1 MRSAFVSLMMTVFLI
16 SSLIVDSLQLI
27 FLLSSIAVF
36 FFNFIDKVTY
46 CYLAGLILESKGIC
60 TIFQKKGKKKKK
72 RQKMLKKAK
81 KGKFGQ
87 KCIKF
92 EIIVKKSRCGYCTQ

>member
-36 FFNFIDKVTY
+36 FFNFSDKVTY
-46 CYLAGLILESKGIC
+46 CNLAGLILESKGIC
-60 TIFQKKGKKKKK
+60 TIFQKKGKKKK

-92 EIIVKKSRCGYCTQ
+92 EIIVKKSRCGYCMQ